1 MDGRTPWRR
10 QIDALG
16 GPLLVGSVL
25 FVLGVV
31 GVLIWL
37 NRPGA
42 SAGGGAFELVAR
54 AQVSGR
60 TWGDPAAPVRI
71 VAFEDFQCPFCAQHT
86 REVEPKLA
94 AEFIATGQVLYEYH
108 QMAFLGEDSIRAA
121 QASECAAEQNQ
132 FWPFHDV
139 LFQRQGSENSGVYSI
154 DRLKSYGGEVDAA
167 LPADA
172 WDQRAFEVC
181 VESGRTK
188 AAVDRMTAEA
198 RSVGATSTP
207 SFLVNGK
214 LLVGGQ
220 SIEQFRQAIS
230 QAKSATAP

>member
-1 MDGRTPWRR
+1 M
-10 QIDALG
+10 G
-16 GPLLVGSVL
+16 GPLLVGSVV

-31 GVLIWL
+31 GVLVWL

-42 SAGGGAFELVAR
+42 SAGTGAFELVAR

-60 TWGDPAAPVRI
+60 TWGDPSAPVRV

-86 REVEPKLA
+86 HGVESQLA
-94 AEFIATGQVLYEYH
+94 VEFVATGQVLYEFH
-108 QMAFLGEDSIRAA
+108 HMAFLGPDSIRAA
-121 QASECAAEQNQ
+121 QASECAVEQNQ

-139 LFQRQGSENSGVYSI
+139 LFQRQGQENSGVYSI
-154 DRLKSYGGEVDAA
+154 DRLRIYGGEVDAA

-172 WDQRAFEVC
+172 WDQKAFESC
-181 VESGRTK
+181 LDSDRTK
-188 AAVDRMTAEA
+188 VIVERMTAEA
-198 RSVGATSTP
+198 GSVGVHSTP

-220 SIEQFRQAIS
+220 SIEQFRQAIA
-230 QAKSATAP
+230 QAKAATAP